1 MEAKIKLELTYEES
15 ELVRKAL
22 GLFSKSQVVGY
33 NEDGS
38 VITKETP
45 DGRDL
50 WREAYYLDRM
60 IEASWKDFDSFVF
73 EKPMI
78 RNGDVI
84 QGYTILATANGMALA
99 HSKTAPD
106 PYVVWFIDEDGCGV
120 RNGRYQQTKEDAEW
134 DFCCKA
140 FPWFEDNAPVNMIE
154 DEAAERIE
162 EFQKYL
168 DKARSAIDSAEKLV
182 EDMVLEHGRLQGKKE
197 APQEESTEQDDNKRG
212 ALINGYSLNQYGYLY
227 FFQTAEE
234 LKNIS
239 SANFDLKPILGNGG
253 SLDQYYPGVYAALQR
268 IIPDEELPEAQK
280 IKENELRKAEYPVL
294 PLCTN
299 QRKL

>member
-22 GLFSKSQVVGY
+22 GLFSKSQVIGH

-50 WREAYYLDRM
+50 WREAFYLGSM
-60 IEASWKDFDSFVF
+60 IEALWKDFDSFFV

-162 EFQKYL
+162 EFQMYL
-168 DKARSAIDSAEKLV
+168 GKARSAIDSAATLV

-197 APQEESTEQDDNKRG
+197 APQSQPTEREKHNSLAQEAIHNFSETVYKEIKDMLSEYSNLVSGADNG
-212 ALINGYSLNQYGYLY
+212 CASYCECFYLR
-227 FFQTAEE
+227 
-234 LKNIS
+234 
-239 SANFDLKPILGNGG
+239 
-253 SLDQYYPGVYAALQR
+253 YAAARLVEDLHKSLLAN
-268 IIPDEELPEAQK
+268 IWNLDTLF
-280 IKENELRKAEYPVL
+280 L
-294 PLCTN
+294 
-299 QRKL
+299 

>member
-1 MEAKIKLELTYEES
+1 
-15 ELVRKAL
+15 
-22 GLFSKSQVVGY
+22 
-33 NEDGS
+33 
-38 VITKETP
+38 
-45 DGRDL
+45 
-50 WREAYYLDRM
+50 
-60 IEASWKDFDSFVF
+60 
-73 EKPMI
+73 MI

-84 QGYTILATANGMALA
+84 QDYTILATANGMALA
-99 HSKTAPD
+99 HSETAPD

-120 RNGRYQQTKEDAEW
+120 RNGKYQQTREDAEW

-154 DEAAERIE
+154 DKAQERIDGFKRCLE
-162 EFQKYL
+162 HA
-168 DKARSAIDSAEKLV
+168 KAAIDSAAALV
-182 EDMVLEHGRLQGKKE
+182 EDMVAEHEKLVSKKE
-197 APQEESTEQDDNKRG
+197 APQEESAEQDDNKRG

-268 IIPDEELPEAQK
+268 ISPDEKLPEARK
-280 IKENELRKAEYPVL
+280 IKENELHTAEYPVL

>member
-50 WREAYYLDRM
+50 WREAYYLDCM

-78 RNGDVI
+78 KNGDVI

-140 FPWFEDNAPVNMIE
+140 FSWFEDNAPVNMIE

-168 DKARSAIDSAEKLV
+168 DKARSAIDSAATLV
-182 EDMVLEHGRLQGKKE
+182 EDMVAEHSRLDGKKE
-197 APQEESTEQDDNKRG
+197 APQEESAEQERSYTFDDMMEM
-212 ALINGYSLNQYGYLY
+212 LEEGYP
-227 FFQTAEE
+227 QTTVI
-234 LKNIS
+234 LKDDEILLFDNRSQIK
-239 SANFDLKPILGNGG
+239 ADNFIIRKGKHSPL
-253 SLDQYYPGVYAALQR
+253 SLDINL
-268 IIPDEELPEAQK
+268 EEE
-280 IKENELRKAEYPVL
+280 
-294 PLCTN
+294 
-299 QRKL
+299 

>member
-1 MEAKIKLELTYEES
+1 
-15 ELVRKAL
+15 
-22 GLFSKSQVVGY
+22 
-33 NEDGS
+33 
-38 VITKETP
+38 
-45 DGRDL
+45 
-50 WREAYYLDRM
+50 
-60 IEASWKDFDSFVF
+60 
-73 EKPMI
+73 MI
-78 RNGDVI
+78 RNGDI
-84 QGYTILATANGMALA
+84 IEGYTILATANGMALA
-99 HSKTAPD
+99 HSETAPD
-106 PYVVWFIDEDGCGV
+106 HYVVWLIDEDGCGV

-140 FPWFEDNAPVNMIE
+140 FPWFEDNAPINVIE
-154 DEAAERIE
+154 DRAAERIDS
-162 EFQKYL
+162 FNWHL
-168 DKARSAIDSAEKLV
+168 DEAKERVESCRSVLDEIQQAIDNAAALVENMVAEHEKLV
-182 EDMVLEHGRLQGKKE
+182 SKKE
-197 APQEESTEQDDNKRG
+197 APQEESTEPVIDYISGFDFEESAKIQSSVSDLLSKNRSESTEQDDNKRG